1 MNKQLRTVMPFGT
14 RERALPR
21 PGRQTGMSML
31 MMLSLLLVV
40 GFAATCFIKLV
51 PAYMD
56 YFTLRS
62 TLESVQTEA
71 KQTGGMSKSEVKAV
85 IDKRFSVN
93 RIDTITSKDIK
104 FVPAKDGMSMN
115 ANYEKRI
122 PFMGN
127 IDVVLKFEDLQFDIP
142 G

>member
-1 MNKQLRTVMPFGT
+1 MNKQLRTVMPFGA
-14 RERALPR
+14 RARALPR

-31 MMLSLLLVV
+31 TMLCVLVV
-40 GFAATCFIKLV
+40 IGFVATCGIKIF

-56 YFTLRS
+56 YWTIKS
-62 TLESVQTEA
+62 TLEAVQSEA
-71 KQTGGMSKSEVKAV
+71 KQAGGMSKSEVRAV

-93 RIDTITSKDIK
+93 RIQAVSSKDFI
-104 FVPAKDGMSMN
+104 FEAAKDGMSMN